1 MCILNTFRELPE
13 PVLTTELTT
22 RFEEVGALP
31 EVAQQAEELYELIDQ
46 LPSCNQV
53 LLAWVVLHFSAVAE
67 NEKYNKLNAQVKP
80 LLKTTHRTSNYK
92 NFFFFSS
99 SIVIGCFIVTSSSDV
114 TPINDHNPL
123 SC

>member
-1 MCILNTFRELPE
+1 MLINFRELPE

-22 RFEEVGALP
+22 QFEEVGALP
-31 EVAQQAEELYELIDQ
+31 EVAQQAEELYKLIDQ

-80 LLKTTHRTSNYK
+80 LLKTTHRTYK
-92 NFFFFSS
+92 NNFIFS
-99 SIVIGCFIVTSSSDV
+99 
-114 TPINDHNPL
+114 L
-123 SC
+123 E